1 MIAYKKHG
9 AISVVSAM
17 LTSMRH
23 NSFVL
28 ILRPTESDPVVK
40 ANMEQWQLVWDNQNS
55 QRKSC
60 MCAICTLKVP
70 HERNWDW

>member
-1 MIAYKKHG
+1 MIAHKKHG

-40 ANMEQWQLVWDNQNS
+40 ANMEQ
-55 QRKSC
+55 
-60 MCAICTLKVP
+60 
-70 HERNWDW
+70 